1 MAVSA
6 SERRFLLDQV
16 DRLARADLNNLWA
29 VAEQLGTGA
38 FFDYILSGF
47 PELASNYHQ
56 VAATVA
62 ATWFEQSDPQSTF
75 IARPADPVDE
85 ARIVGSTRWAL
96 GGDGVAGRDRLE
108 GVLQRA
114 VFDGA
119 RDTVIVNAEASGS
132 TWIRVARPD
141 ACAFCR
147 LLASRTALS
156 DDLYRSEE
164 SALGVVGRSVNLSI
178 ADRRMIAQGLMTRE
192 EALARRDQMQ
202 LTYQIGRRKGSPRGK
217 RLRGARKYGDK
228 YHDDCRCTAKAIPAG
243 RDPMEVLFADEP
255 EYAFSAEQWNN
266 EYIKARQAADSGDP
280 KAILSAWR
288 KLGDDIA

>member
-6 SERRFLLDQV
+6 SERRYLLDQV

-29 VAEQLGTGA
+29 VAEQLETGA

-62 ATWFEQSDPQSTF
+62 ATWFEQSDPQSAF

-96 GGDGVAGRDRLE
+96 GGDGVIGRERLE

-147 LLASRTALS
+147 LLATRTDYTSRAAATT
-156 DDLYRSEE
+156 
-164 SALGVVGRSVNLSI
+164 VVS
-178 ADRRMIAQGLMTRE
+178 
-192 EALARRDQMQ
+192 
-202 LTYQIGRRKGSPRGK
+202 
-217 RLRGARKYGDK
+217 ARKRTKRRLGDK
-228 YHDDCRCTAKAIPAG
+228 YHDHCYCQPVEVRADQTVADVLG
-243 RDPMEVLFADEP
+243 RDGANQVD
-255 EYAFSAEQWNN
+255 QWND
-266 EYIKARQAADSGDP
+266 EYLKARANAGVGDA
-280 KAILSAWR
+280 KQILAAWR
-288 KLGDDIA
+288 QQGAD

>member
-1 MAVSA
+1 MPVSA
-6 SERRFLLDQV
+6 AERRFIMD
-16 DRLARADLNNLWA
+16 
-29 VAEQLGTGA
+29 QLGKRA
-38 FFDYILSGF
+38 QADIIDLWDRAQAMADIDFFKYVVDSF
-47 PELASNYHQ
+47 PDIVIPYSELAAEF
-56 VAATVA
+56 AATV
-62 ATWFEQSDPQSTF
+62 FEEDFSDLQFT
-75 IARPADPVDE
+75 AKQADPPPVAALTKSAE
-85 ARIVGSTRWAL
+85 WAL
-96 GGDGVAGRDRLE
+96 GADGRKALDRLTATA
-108 GVLQRA
+108 QRHIY
-114 VFDGA
+114 DGDRNTTIA
-119 RDTVIVNAEASGS
+119 NAETLGMR
-132 TWIRVARPD
+132 WIRVARPD

-156 DDLYRSEE
+156 DDLYRSKE

-178 ADRRMIAQGLMTRE
+178 ADRRMIAQGLMTRD

-243 RDPMEVLFADEP
+243 LDPMEVLFNDEP

-266 EYIKARQAADSGDP
+266 EYIKARQAAGSGDP

-288 KLGDDIA
+288 QLGDTIA